1 MSDTQAEISVELQ
14 GDLDSLT
21 CCRGSKV
28 VLQVFADG
36 QEIFRSLP
44 IEATGAE
51 ILLLC
56 SEHGQPME

>member
-1 MSDTQAEISVELQ
+1 MGDTQAEISVELR

-28 VLQVFADG
+28 VVQVFADG
-36 QEIFRSLP
+36 QEVFRSLP
-44 IEATGAE
+44 IEAPGAE

-56 SEHGQPME
+56 AEHCEPME

>member
-21 CCRGSKV
+21 CCRWSKV

-36 QEIFRSLP
+36 QEIFRSVP

-56 SEHGQPME
+56 AEHGKPLE

>member
-1 MSDTQAEISVELQ
+1 MSDTQAEISVDLQ

-28 VLQVFADG
+28 VVQVFADG
-36 QEIFRSLP
+36 QEVFRSLP

-56 SEHGQPME
+56 AEHGKPME